1 LNTTEVRRTENV
13 DRDALVQTW
22 KDPDTLRDWPD
33 DEHPSGQM
41 YEHLS
46 TLDGGMPNT
55 DNDCP
60 SWWPFGRVSYTD
72 EP

>member
-1 LNTTEVRRTENV
+1 LNTTEARRTETV

-22 KDPDTLRDWPD
+22 KDPDGWRDWPD

-46 TLDGGMPNT
+46 ALVGGMP
-55 DNDCP
+55 DNGGNP
-60 SWWPFGRVSYTD
+60 SWLPFSRVSYTD